1 MRQIETVL
9 TAAEGTLVGFWSP
22 AIYQGITVAGLHVHF
37 LAHDRSVGGHVLDVT
52 IGRAELTLAAYAR
65 FDLRLP
71 TDAHFLRTELTH
83 GEDHRIV
90 AVEGGTAAQGE

>member
-1 MRQIETVL
+1 VL
-9 TAAEGTLVGFWSP
+9 TDVRGTLVGFWAP

-37 LAHDRSVGGHVLDVT
+37 LADDRSVGGHVLDATVA
-52 IGRAELTLAAYAR
+52 RARMRLTAYAR

-71 TDAHFLRTELTH
+71 TDEQFLRTELTH

-90 AVEGGTAAQGE
+90 AVEGGVTAQRG